1 MNNQV
6 TCGECKNSEKAPK
19 GDYPLWVNC
28 QICQFKS
35 DYGNMVRDK
44 PKHCKSFQSRK
55 ESV

>member
-1 MNNQV
+1 MNKV

-35 DYGNMVRDK
+35 DYGNMDRDK
-44 PKHCKSFQSRK
+44 LKYCKSFKARK
-55 ESV
+55 ESA